1 MIQLRELQKLINQ
14 SRSGRFGSPNAAAED
29 QVSCALWDLI
39 QFVGERARRNTV
51 LLMDRDNAE
60 VFYSKVSEIEE
71 VFHCLNRQLEYLI
84 RAEQPLGIQ
93 VQRACELSNACV
105 TILRTALDYK
115 NEHQLWYPPLEG
127 LIPWR
132 TQPVDDQ
139 ISPAEVQPF
148 SRTRSTD
155 RAVYRID
162 PRAPGRDLRMDPRPD
177 DRISRTTGNIHTS
190 LGEVISKRTTSL
202 CWTDLLSVAK
212 RHAGYKIM
220 WKICYDLND
229 TGLLKNLMH
238 EGVGPQGGF
247 GYFVFQQ
254 LYDMKQFSKL
264 LRLGEDFQ
272 DELLIF
278 LKRHSDLMWLHQVFL
293 HQFSSASDTLH
304 ALALAQD
311 EESMKA
317 IEEGR
322 VSETEDVQPTF
333 AERKRFLNLSKIAYV
348 ADKDADSKSKMKRI
362 EADLKLLKLQGQWT
376 AVKAFEVF
384 AWTSCSFRENHKS
397 LLEEC
402 LRNAADQDDWDRL
415 HQASTNEVN
424 DFDGDFAQVL
434 PLRRENPVDKT
445 SSVED
450 VLISHKDF
458 AEVRETNANCNHAG
472 LCRRRYR
479 SRRSLISNG
488 VIALHLSDVCISVVN
503 DVEGMPLIS
512 K

>member
-1 MIQLRELQKLINQ
+1 
-14 SRSGRFGSPNAAAED
+14 
-29 QVSCALWDLI
+29 
-39 QFVGERARRNTV
+39 
-51 LLMDRDNAE
+51 
-60 VFYSKVSEIEE
+60 
-71 VFHCLNRQLEYLI
+71 
-84 RAEQPLGIQ
+84 
-93 VQRACELSNACV
+93 
-105 TILRTALDYK
+105 
-115 NEHQLWYPPLEG
+115 
-127 LIPWR
+127 
-132 TQPVDDQ
+132 
-139 ISPAEVQPF
+139 
-148 SRTRSTD
+148 
-155 RAVYRID
+155 
-162 PRAPGRDLRMDPRPD
+162 
-177 DRISRTTGNIHTS
+177 
-190 LGEVISKRTTSL
+190 
-202 CWTDLLSVAK
+202 
-212 RHAGYKIM
+212 M

-458 AEVRETNANCNHAG
+458 AEVGETNANCNHAG